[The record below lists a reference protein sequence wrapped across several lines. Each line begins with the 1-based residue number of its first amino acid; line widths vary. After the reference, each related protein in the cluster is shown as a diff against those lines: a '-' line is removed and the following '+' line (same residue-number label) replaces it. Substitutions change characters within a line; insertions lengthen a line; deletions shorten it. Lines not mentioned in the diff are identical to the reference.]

1 MRRPLPALFVTVF
14 ATATVAGLLLLA
26 PRVLRAA
33 DPPAT
38 SGGAASP
45 DSAHRPHA
53 ELGFDVKR
61 VAPAVYAVIRRN
73 PPGFLFDCNSGFV
86 VGRDGVL
93 VIDAQFTTKSA
104 NEVIVAMRRITKK
117 PVLYVVNTHSHDDH
131 ISGNQAY
138 RAEWPGV
145 KFVAHVETAKD
156 MTTGYLERRKQLA
169 EAIPGATA
177 AFRGALS
184 ANRGSDGKPLAAD
197 QWVRLE
203 NDVALGEE
211 YAAEARDFR
220 LQSPDLTLTDSLRL
234 PLGDRDVMVRF
245 LGRAHSAGDVVVQLR
260 QPDVVFSGDLV
271 VWPVPLAGTT
281 SFPLEYAATLQK
293 LKALPHATLVPG
305 HGPVMFDDTY
315 LDLMI
320 GLMGAIRDQT
330 QAAVARG
337 DSLGALRQGLDLEK
351 YRAAICGDGKVKNML
366 FNGYVVM
373 PGVQRAYEQASAAAS
388 TGSH

>member
-1 MRRPLPALFVTVF
+1 MRRPLPAPFVLTF
-14 ATATVAGLLLLA
+14 AAATLAGALLLV
-26 PRVLRAA
+26 PRALRAA
-33 DPPAT
+33 DPAPEAAA
-38 SGGAASP
+38 AASP

-61 VAPAVYAVIRRN
+61 VAPGVYAVIRRN

-86 VGRDGVL
+86 IGRDGVL
-93 VIDAQFTTKSA
+93 VIDAQFTTRSA
-104 NEVIVAMRRITKK
+104 NEVIAALRKITKK
-117 PVLYVVNTHSHDDH
+117 PVRYVVNTHSHDDH

-138 RAEWPGV
+138 RAAWPGV
-145 KFVAHVETAKD
+145 KFVAHAETAKD

-169 EAIPGATA
+169 EAIPQATA

-203 NDVALGEE
+203 NDVALGEQ
-211 YAAEARDFR
+211 YAAEAPDFH
-220 LQSPDLTLTDSLRL
+220 LQTPDVTLTDSLKL
-234 PLGDRDVMVRF
+234 PLGDRDVTVRF

-260 QPDVVFSGDLV
+260 KPDVVFSGDLV

-281 SFPLEYAATLQK
+281 SFPLEYAATLQQ

-305 HGPVMFDDTY
+305 HGPVMTDDAY

-337 DSLGALRQGLDLEK
+337 DSLGALRQSLDLEK
-351 YRAAICGDGKVKNML
+351 YRTAICGDGKVKNML

-373 PGVQRAYEQASAAAS
+373 PGVQRAYEQATAAAS
-388 TGSH
+388 TGSR